1 MQITFVTGNKNK
13 FEEAVQIIP
22 SLIQKD
28 IDLVELQE
36 IDSKKIISHKIEEA
50 KKILTGN
57 LIVEDNAL
65 CLEALNGLPGPL
77 IKWFLKAI
85 GNDGLVKIC
94 DSFGN
99 NKATA
104 KVIIGFGIENG
115 TVEFFEGSI
124 EGEIVKPRGENGFGW
139 DAIFQ
144 PTGSNKTFGE
154 MTQEEKNSISMRK
167 IAFENLINS
176 L

>member
-1 MQITFVTGNKNK
+1 MKKIFVTGNKNK
-13 FEEAVQIIP
+13 FEEAVRIIP
-22 SLIQKD
+22 DLVQKD
-28 IDLVELQE
+28 MDLVELQE
-36 IDSKKIISHKIEEA
+36 IDSQKIITYKLVEA
-50 KKILTGN
+50 KKELSGN

-65 CLEALNGLPGPL
+65 YLEALNGLPGPL
-77 IKWFLKAI
+77 IKWFLKTI

-94 DSFGN
+94 NSFGN

-104 KVIIGFGIENG
+104 KVIIGFSTENG
-115 TVEFFEGSI
+115 DIKFFEGSI
-124 EGEIVKPRGENGFGW
+124 EGKIVKPRGEYGFGW

-144 PTGSNKTFGE
+144 PMGSAKTFGE

-167 IAFENLINS
+167 IAFENLKNS